1 MIFPEGLTKRRS
13 VLMWVVPSLGLR
25 SLTKDEG
32 EEQVE
37 NWHSSLSASWLEVQF
52 EWLPQAPDCHDVTSN
67 NDTNRN
73 FYSSLDF
80 IRYFITIMRK
90 ITNILRFC
98 RTYLMD
104 FCVMYTYSFELSL
117 SISRENSIPQI
128 WEDKHLKLIMSKAGL
143 LMASIS
149 NLLFQSLLCL
159 GQSQLPNLSCS
170 VMGFWVLNDSFCA
183 TAFNPQ
189 TKSNSL
195 AFKI

>member
-1 MIFPEGLTKRRS
+1 
-13 VLMWVVPSLGLR
+13 MWVVPSLGLR
-25 SLTKDEG
+25 SLTKGEG

-37 NWHSSLSASWLEVQF
+37 NWPSSLSASWLEVQC
-52 EWLPQAPDCHDVTSN
+52 EWLPQAPDGHDVTSN

-80 IRYFITIMRK
+80 IRYFITILRN
-90 ITNILRFC
+90 ITNTLRFC

-104 FCVMYTYSFELSL
+104 FCVMYTYACSRVISELNHSFELSL
-117 SISRENSIPQI
+117 GISRENLIPQI
-128 WEDKHLKLIMSKAGL
+128 WEDKHLKLITSKAGL
-143 LMASIS
+143 LVASIS
-149 NLLFQSLLCL
+149 NLLFQSLLCP
-159 GQSQLPNLSCS
+159 GQSQLQNLSCS

>member
-1 MIFPEGLTKRRS
+1 
-13 VLMWVVPSLGLR
+13 MWVVPSLGLR

-37 NWHSSLSASWLEVQF
+37 NWPSSLSASWLEVQF
-52 EWLPQAPDCHDVTSN
+52 EWLPQAPDGHDVTSN

-80 IRYFITIMRK
+80 IRYFITILRN
-90 ITNILRFC
+90 ITNTLRLC

-104 FCVMYTYSFELSL
+104 FCVMYTYACSRVISELNHSFELSL
-117 SISRENSIPQI
+117 GISRENLIPQI
-128 WEDKHLKLIMSKAGL
+128 WEDKHLKLITSKAGL
-143 LMASIS
+143 LVASIS
-149 NLLFQSLLCL
+149 NLLFQSLLCP
-159 GQSQLPNLSCS
+159 GQSQLQNLSCS